1 MAPESKVPVLDMQI
15 PVCKKKLGA
24 KRKPLLSRLWIYEKV
39 LLPAGIYVPDWSMS
53 CLILEFQ
60 GHEHPK
66 MSQILALFAIDILP
80 MTSFI

>member
-1 MAPESKVPVLDMQI
+1 MASKRYANMQ
-15 PVCKKKLGA
+15 KTWWKTET
-24 KRKPLLSRLWIYEKV
+24 LLSRLWIYEKV
-39 LLPAGIYVPDWSMS
+39 LLRAGIYVPDWSMS

-66 MSQILALFAIDILP
+66 MSQLLALFATDILP

>member
-1 MAPESKVPVLDMQI
+1 MQ
-15 PVCKKKLGA
+15 KKLGA

-39 LLPAGIYVPDWSMS
+39 LIPSGIYVFDWSMS
-53 CLILEFQ
+53 YLILEFQ

-80 MTSFI
+80 MISFI